1 MHIGVEKHND
11 DAKRVYFSSNKWNA
25 AADIILPLIIGDQ
38 LFVSS
43 AESYTDDC
51 LPQTRHA

>member
-38 LFVSS
+38 LLLPSILTSVDVS
-43 AESYTDDC
+43 
-51 LPQTRHA
+51 HA